1 MIQRIQTVYLLLAL
15 ILLVVGLF
23 VGRADEWI
31 FNGLSCIMMAVTLRC
46 ILLFKNRPAQS
57 TWCLVLMLMGVAYYI
72 ILAVKQPTIDWY
84 HAMPLAAVLLTFV
97 ARKRIIKDEKLVRSL
112 DRIR

>member
-15 ILLVVGLF
+15 ILLVVGVA
-23 VGRADEWI
+23 VGHADEWI
-31 FNGLSCIMMAVTLRC
+31 LNGLSVVMMAVALRS
-46 ILLFKNRPAQS
+46 IFLFKNRPAQS

-72 ILAVKQPTIDWY
+72 VLAVKQPVMDWY
-84 HAMPLAAVLLTFV
+84 HAMPLAAVLLTFI